1 MTNQQQPAAVPTNPI
16 QPDFPEM
23 VRLTNEFLFGQFWER
38 PQLSKR
44 DRSLITISVLT
55 ALYRHGQ
62 IAGHVNRGLDNGLSH
77 DEIAEAIT
85 HVMLYAGWPAGVQAA
100 NIAKTVFEERGISNA
115 KK

>member
-1 MTNQQQPAAVPTNPI
+1 MTNQQQPAAVNPI
-16 QPDFPEM
+16 AGDFPEM
-23 VRLTNEFLFGQFWER
+23 VRLTNEFLFGEFWER

-62 IAGHVNRGLDNGLSH
+62 IAGHVNRGLNNGLTH

-100 NIAKTVFEERGISNA
+100 NIAKAVFEERGISNA
-115 KK
+115 K